1 MLLIITPEDI
11 CWNIQKVKLKFNHEA
26 RSAQASHVSLM
37 TRSDLLFDCSRVLE
51 YAKTRTVL
59 QSKALCKRKSL

>member
-26 RSAQASHVSLM
+26 RSAQASHV
-37 TRSDLLFDCSRVLE
+37 
-51 YAKTRTVL
+51 
-59 QSKALCKRKSL
+59 